1 MSKSILLLHGA
12 LGSKNQLESLKK
24 ILEGKKMN
32 VYSLN
37 FSGHS
42 GESFSK
48 DGFGIEVFAQDV
60 IRFLNASKIESIDV
74 MGYSMGG
81 YVALWLA
88 HLYSSRVNHIITLG
102 TKFDWSPE
110 SAQREIKKL
119 DPEKIQ
125 DKLPAFARLL
135 EHRHAPNDWKELLR
149 KTSGMMFELGQHPL
163 LDKKIISTINHPVKI
178 LLGDQDDMADRAY
191 SETVATWLPKGE
203 FHLLNNTPHPI
214 EKVNLPTLM
223 ELIDQ

>member
-1 MSKSILLLHGA
+1 MSTSILLLHGA
-12 LGSKNQLESLKK
+12 LGSKTQLEPLKK
-24 ILEGKKMN
+24 ILEEKQKK

-42 GESFSK
+42 GEPFSK
-48 DGFGIEVFAQDV
+48 DGFGIEVFARDV
-60 IRFLNASKIESIDV
+60 IRFLDESKVETIDII
-74 MGYSMGG
+74 GYSMGG

-88 HLYSSRVNHIITLG
+88 HQYPMRVSNVIALG

-110 SAQREIKKL
+110 SAQREIKKM

-125 DKLPAFARLL
+125 IKIPAFARLL
-135 EHRHAPNDWKELLR
+135 EYRHAPNDWIELLR

-163 LDKKIISTINHPVKI
+163 LEEKIFSTINHQVKI
-178 LLGDQDDMADRAY
+178 LLGDQDDMADLNY
-191 SETVATWLPKGE
+191 SKTVAGWLPKGE

-214 EKVNLPTLM
+214 EKVDLRKLM
-223 ELIDQ
+223 EFVDK